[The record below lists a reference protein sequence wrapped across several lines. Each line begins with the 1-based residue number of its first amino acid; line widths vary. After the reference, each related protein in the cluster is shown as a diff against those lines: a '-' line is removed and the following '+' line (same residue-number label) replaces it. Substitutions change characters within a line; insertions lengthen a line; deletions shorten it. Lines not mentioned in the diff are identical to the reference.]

1 MRYPLFWPG
10 RLGGT
15 PEAKLRVIVLRAEAF
30 RKIVPV
36 MNSIWTALFE
46 SGRIARAA
54 LREQQECIRE
64 LHERLAPYLASPD
77 DTPAAYAVR
86 PAPLP
91 KAWLAWRKNIFSTLF
106 QSVYHLL
113 DIPAPRRLLYG
124 KLIHLFRIWVTSADN
139 LLDGE
144 DKEVVPVA
152 MPGHARVMRQVV
164 AVMAADR
171 VLADILEE
179 AVANGTL
186 EPGQRGALARE
197 SLRRLLPSAAQ
208 EATEEGGI
216 AVRPPPEEVL
226 GVIHRLKTGLL
237 FNVAFAGP
245 EIVEPATTARG
256 ARLRGALMEFG
267 LGCQVLDDV
276 RDMARDLL
284 EKRHNYVLSV
294 LAHQAPGRLEEL
306 RRRAHA
312 VSDRLYLDVPQFAL
326 PAARRGF
333 DLLASG
339 LKTLGEAGLGFD
351 GARAESMARAMFP
364 VLDLEGLPVG

>member
-1 MRYPLFWPG
+1 MDIAAM
-10 RLGGT
+10 T
-15 PEAKLRVIVLRAEAF
+15 
-30 RKIVPV
+30 
-36 MNSIWTALFE
+36 TAWKTLFE
-46 SGRIARAA
+46 TGRIARAA

-64 LHERLAPYLASPD
+64 IHARLATHLATPAG
-77 DTPAAYAVR
+77 TPAAYEVR

-91 KAWLAWRKNIFSTLF
+91 ETNLGWRKNLFSTLF
-106 QSVYHLL
+106 QSVYHLM
-113 DIPAPRRLLYG
+113 DVPAPRRILYG

-144 DKEVVPVA
+144 DKEVVPMF
-152 MPGHARVMRQVV
+152 MPGSARVMRQVV
-164 AVMAADR
+164 SVMAADR
-171 VLADILEE
+171 VLAEILND
-179 AVANGTL
+179 AVAAGTISAA
-186 EPGQRGALARE
+186 QRDELARE

-237 FNVAFAGP
+237 FNVAFVGP
-245 EIVEPATTARG
+245 EIVEPHACARTG
-256 ARLRGALMEFG
+256 RLRDGLMDFG

-294 LAHQAPGRLEEL
+294 LAHQAPALLEKL
-306 RRRAHA
+306 ADNA
-312 VSDRLYLDVPQFAL
+312 QSVSERIYLDVPQFAL

-333 DLLASG
+333 DLLVTG
-339 LKTLGEAGLGFD
+339 LRTLGEAGLGYD
-351 GARAESMARAMFP
+351 GAQAESMARAMFP
-364 VLDLEGLPVG
+364 VLDLEGLPIA